1 MRGKRARNSL
11 GNQAANPADF
21 RFHCNEA
28 PAVSPFALLPP
39 PGVRFP
45 APFAGWPG
53 PRAAWIKRRAASL
66 GPPTHG
72 PGWRARWPSPDVQA
86 LSVSFEWPPLRGPQ
100 LQPPVVCLG
109 SGILQTTP
117 TERRAAGGDRPRSG
131 GSVKLRRIAR
141 RTALPACFA
150 PASRAHCAEM
160 REWIR
165 AWTEAVETFVLEVIF
180 EQRRGTWAAMVR
192 AALFAFSKIFQVA
205 VKVRRFL
212 YNRRLLRDSTLGVQV
227 IAIGNLT
234 VGGTGKTPVVE
245 KFARE
250 LQNQGRT
257 VAILSRGYR
266 SKPPP
271 LTRRM
276 WNKLLLR
283 DDTTPPR
290 VVSDGKSLLLDSET
304 AGDEPYMLASN
315 LKDVVVL
322 VDKDRVKSGRYAIE
336 KFGCDTLLLDDGF
349 QYWKLAGRR
358 RDIVLIDFQQPFG
371 NEHLLP
377 RGTLRE
383 PPSHLSRASTIF
395 ITKSDGATAELR
407 ARIGKYNPSASII
420 ECVHHPLYFEDVFT
434 GEQCGLDLIKGRK
447 VASLSGI
454 AQPESFE
461 KSLVKQGAELVYSK
475 RFADHHRF
483 TQQEV
488 LNAVNRSKKRQATA
502 IITTQKD
509 AVRFPKIDRRDLPI
523 YFMRVEIKILSGA
536 KDFNDCV
543 RQICFR

>member
-1 MRGKRARNSL
+1 MR
-11 GNQAANPADF
+11 D
-21 RFHCNEA
+21 
-28 PAVSPFALLPP
+28 
-39 PGVRFP
+39 
-45 APFAGWPG
+45 
-53 PRAAWIKRRAASL
+53 
-66 GPPTHG
+66 T
-72 PGWRARWPSPDVQA
+72 
-86 LSVSFEWPPLRGPQ
+86 
-100 LQPPVVCLG
+100 
-109 SGILQTTP
+109 
-117 TERRAAGGDRPRSG
+117 
-131 GSVKLRRIAR
+131 
-141 RTALPACFA
+141 
-150 PASRAHCAEM
+150 
-160 REWIR
+160 IR
-165 AWTEAVETFVLEVIF
+165 AWTEAVETFVLGVIL
-180 EQRRGTWAAMVR
+180 EERRGKAATFAR
-192 AALFAFSKIFQVA
+192 ALLFLLSRIFLVL
-205 VKVRRFL
+205 VKLRRFL
-212 YNRRLLRDSTLGVQV
+212 YDVRLLRDSTLGVQV
-227 IAIGNLT
+227 IAIGNIT

-271 LTRRM
+271 LTKRLLDR
-276 WNKLLLR
+276 LLLR
-283 DDTTPPR
+283 SDTTPPR

-358 RDIVLIDFQQPFG
+358 RDIVLIDFQAPFG
-371 NEHLLP
+371 NEFLLP

-383 PPSHLSRASTIF
+383 PGSHLSRATYIF
-395 ITKSDGATAELR
+395 ITKSDGDTARLR
-407 ARIGKYNPSASII
+407 ARIARYNSSAGII
-420 ECVHHPLYFEDVFT
+420 ECVHHPLYLEDVFT
-434 GEQCGLDLIKGRK
+434 GERVELDHLKGRK
-447 VASLSGI
+447 VAALSGI

-461 KSLVKQGAELVYSK
+461 NSLIKLGAELVYSK

-488 LNAVNRSKKRQATA
+488 LNAVNRGKKRQASV

-509 AVRFPKIDRRDLPI
+509 AVRFPKIDRRDLPF
-523 YFMRVEIKILSGA
+523 YFMRVEIKIVTGA
-536 KDFNDCV
+536 KDFHDCV

>member
-1 MRGKRARNSL
+1 MR
-11 GNQAANPADF
+11 D
-21 RFHCNEA
+21 
-28 PAVSPFALLPP
+28 
-39 PGVRFP
+39 
-45 APFAGWPG
+45 
-53 PRAAWIKRRAASL
+53 
-66 GPPTHG
+66 T
-72 PGWRARWPSPDVQA
+72 
-86 LSVSFEWPPLRGPQ
+86 
-100 LQPPVVCLG
+100 
-109 SGILQTTP
+109 
-117 TERRAAGGDRPRSG
+117 
-131 GSVKLRRIAR
+131 
-141 RTALPACFA
+141 
-150 PASRAHCAEM
+150 
-160 REWIR
+160 IR
-165 AWTEAVETFVLEVIF
+165 AWTEAIETFVLEVIL
-180 EQRRGTWAAMVR
+180 EERRGKR
-192 AALFAFSKIFQVA
+192 AAIVRFLLLLLSKVFLVI
-205 VKVRRFL
+205 VKLRRFL
-212 YNRRLLRDSTLGVQV
+212 YDVRIMRDYTIGVQV

-250 LQNQGRT
+250 LKNQGRT

-271 LTRRM
+271 LSKRLLDR
-276 WNKLLLR
+276 LLLR
-283 DDTTPPR
+283 RDRTPPR

-322 VDKDRVKSGRYAIE
+322 VDKDRVKAGRYAIE

-358 RDIVLIDFQQPFG
+358 RDIVLIDCQAPFG

-383 PPSHLSRASTIF
+383 PPSHLGRASTIF
-395 ITKSDGATAELR
+395 ITKSDGDTARLR
-407 ARIGKYNPSASII
+407 ARIAKYNDQAGII
-420 ECVHHPLYFEDVFT
+420 ECIHHPLYFEDVFT
-434 GEQCGLDLIKGRK
+434 GEQHGMNLIKGRRI
-447 VASLSGI
+447 ASFSGI

-461 KSLVKQGAELVYSK
+461 KSLKGQGAELVYSK

-488 LNAVNRSKKRQATA
+488 LNAINRSKKKQAEL

-523 YFMRVEIKILSGA
+523 YFMRVEIKILTGA

>member
-1 MRGKRARNSL
+1 MRETVRVWAEAFETFLLAVILEERKGKRA
-11 GNQAANPADF
+11 
-21 RFHCNEA
+21 
-28 PAVSPFALLPP
+28 ALL
-39 PGVRFP
+39 RF
-45 APFAGWPG
+45 
-53 PRAAWIKRRAASL
+53 L
-66 GPPTHG
+66 LLL
-72 PGWRARWPSPDVQA
+72 
-86 LSVSFEWPPLRGPQ
+86 LS
-100 LQPPVVCLG
+100 
-109 SGILQTTP
+109 
-117 TERRAAGGDRPRSG
+117 
-131 GSVKLRRIAR
+131 KL
-141 RTALPACFA
+141 
-150 PASRAHCAEM
+150 
-160 REWIR
+160 
-165 AWTEAVETFVLEVIF
+165 
-180 EQRRGTWAAMVR
+180 
-192 AALFAFSKIFQVA
+192 FQVGIN
-205 VKVRRFL
+205 V
-212 YNRRLLRDSTLGVQV
+212 RRLLYDARIIRDYTIGVQV

-234 VGGTGKTPVVE
+234 WGGTGKTPVVE

-271 LTRRM
+271 LGKRLL
-276 WNKLLLR
+276 NKVLLR
-283 DDTTPPR
+283 EDRTPPR

-315 LKDVVVL
+315 LRDVIVL

-349 QYWKLAGRR
+349 QYWRLAGRR
-358 RDIVLIDFQQPFG
+358 RDIVLIDCQQPFG
-371 NEHLLP
+371 NERLLP

-383 PPSHLSRASTIF
+383 PPSHLARAGTIF
-395 ITKSDGATAELR
+395 ITKSDGNTARLR
-407 ARIGKYNPSASII
+407 ARIARHNPAAAII
-420 ECVHHPLYFEDVFT
+420 ECIHHPLYLEDVFT
-434 GEQCGLDLIKGRK
+434 GERHSLELIRSRK

-461 KSLVKQGAELVYSK
+461 QSLVKLLGAELVYSK
-475 RFADHHRF
+475 RFIDHHRF
-483 TQQEV
+483 SQQEI
-488 LNAVNRSKKRQATA
+488 LNVVNRSKKRQAAA